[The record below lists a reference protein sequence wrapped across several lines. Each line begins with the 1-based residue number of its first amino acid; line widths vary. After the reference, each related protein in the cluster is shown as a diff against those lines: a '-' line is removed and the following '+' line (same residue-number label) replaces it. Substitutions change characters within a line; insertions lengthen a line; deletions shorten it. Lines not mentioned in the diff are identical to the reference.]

1 MTTNPLSGYMLPP
14 DLTGTAALAANRA
27 GELAPAQQRSLRGRL
42 LPRLLGNL
50 IPLAIF
56 LPMLLC
62 FGAGVFCPFFE
73 VGQRGHA
80 ALIQGGHYRLFYFP
94 RSKRVVAV
102 EPLQV

>member
-1 MTTNPLSGYMLPP
+1 MTNKPLSDYILPP
-14 DLTGTAALAANRA
+14 DLTDTAALAANRA
-27 GELAPAQQRSLRGRL
+27 GELAPAQQGSLRGRL
-42 LPRLLGNL
+42 LPRLLGNF

-62 FGAGVFCPFFE
+62 FGAGMFGSFVY

-80 ALIQGGHYRLFYFP
+80 ALIQGGRYRLFYFP

-102 EPLQV
+102 EPHQV